1 VATKNK
7 RFFVFESI
15 SKSLDAALRKLRIR
29 GRLTEKNI
37 RDGMR
42 EVRTALL
49 QADVNFRVVRDFV
62 DRVTERA
69 VGEEVL
75 RSISPGQQV
84 VKIVQDELEA
94 LMGPAD
100 ASIPFA
106 DRGPTILVLAG
117 LQGSGKTT
125 TCAKVALYLSK
136 RGHRPML
143 VAADVRRPAAIDQ
156 LEVLGKE
163 INIPVYL
170 DRNAAPIQISLG
182 AIRAAGKEGSDVLIL
197 DTQGRLH
204 IDREMMDE
212 LKELARR
219 VSPHQI
225 YLVADAMTGQ
235 DAVNS
240 ADAFNK
246 ELELDGIILTK
257 LDGDARGGA
266 ALSIK
271 AVTGKPIKFV
281 GTGEKLDRLEEFHP
295 GRMASRILGM
305 GDVVTLVERAQEAF
319 DKEEAAKLEEKL
331 RKATLSLDDL
341 LGQMRQMR
349 KMGPLKE
356 LVSMLPG
363 AGRFLPADMEFDERQ
378 LGSIEA
384 MIQSMTPEERE
395 HPEIID
401 LSRRRRIALGSGT
414 QPQEVSG
421 LVKQFRQMRDMM
433 KLASQGEKVDIF
445 EAGMPGGM
453 LRRKTRSKRKR
464 KKDRKKKK
472 RR

>member
-1 VATKNK
+1 M
-7 RFFVFESI
+7 FEAI
-15 SKSLDAALRKLRIR
+15 SKSMDAALRKLRLR

-49 QADVNFRVVRDFV
+49 QADVNFQVVRDFI
-62 DRVTERA
+62 DKVTERA

-75 RSISPGQQV
+75 RSVSPGEQV

-106 DRGPTILVLAG
+106 ERGPTILMLAG

-125 TCAKVALYLSK
+125 TCAKMALYLSK
-136 RGHRPML
+136 QGKHPML

-156 LEVLGKE
+156 LEVLGGE
-163 INIPVYL
+163 IEIPVYL
-170 DRNAAPIQISLG
+170 DRNATPIDISSG
-182 AIRAAGKEGSDVLIL
+182 AIRTAQKEGADVLIL

-204 IDREMMDE
+204 IDMVMMNE

-219 VSPHQI
+219 IKPHQI

-240 ADAFNK
+240 ADAFNNQ
-246 ELELDGIILTK
+246 LELDGVILTK

-305 GDVVTLVERAQEAF
+305 GDVVTLVERAQAAF
-319 DKEEAAKLEEKL
+319 DQEQAAKLEEKV
-331 RKATLSLDDL
+331 RKATLTLDDL

-363 AGRFLPADMEFDERQ
+363 AGRFLPADMDFDETQ
-378 LGSIEA
+378 LTSIEA
-384 MIQSMTPEERE
+384 IIQSMTPQERA
-395 HPEIID
+395 HPEMID

-414 QPQEVSG
+414 QPQEISG

-433 KLASQGEKVDIF
+433 KLASQGEKVDLF
-445 EAGMPGGM
+445 EAGMPGRM
-453 LRRKTRSKRKR
+453 PRRKMRSKRKR

>member
-1 VATKNK
+1 M
-7 RFFVFESI
+7 FEAI
-15 SKSLDAALRKLRIR
+15 SKSMDAALRKLRLR

-49 QADVNFRVVRDFV
+49 QADVNFQVVRDFI
-62 DRVTERA
+62 DKVTERA

-75 RSISPGQQV
+75 RSVSPGEQV

-106 DRGPTILVLAG
+106 ERGPTILMLAG

-125 TCAKVALYLSK
+125 TCAKMALYLSK
-136 RGHRPML
+136 QGKHPML

-156 LEVLGKE
+156 LEVLGGE
-163 INIPVYL
+163 IEIPVYL
-170 DRNAAPIQISLG
+170 DRNATPIDISSG
-182 AIRAAGKEGSDVLIL
+182 AIRTAQKEGADVLIL

-204 IDREMMDE
+204 IDMEMMNE

-219 VSPHQI
+219 IKPHQI

-240 ADAFNK
+240 ADAFNNQ
-246 ELELDGIILTK
+246 LELDGVILTK

-305 GDVVTLVERAQEAF
+305 GDVVTLVERAQAAF
-319 DKEEAAKLEEKL
+319 DQEQAAKLEEKV
-331 RKATLSLDDL
+331 RKATLTLDDL

-363 AGRFLPADMEFDERQ
+363 AGRFLPADMDFDETQ
-378 LGSIEA
+378 LTSIEA
-384 MIQSMTPEERE
+384 IIQSMTPQERA
-395 HPEIID
+395 HPEMID

-414 QPQEVSG
+414 QPQEISG

-433 KLASQGEKVDIF
+433 KLASQGEKVDLF
-445 EAGMPGGM
+445 EAGMPGRM
-453 LRRKTRSKRKR
+453 PRRKMRSKRKR

>member
-1 VATKNK
+1 M
-7 RFFVFESI
+7 FEAI
-15 SKSLDAALRKLRIR
+15 SKSMDAALRKLRLR

-37 RDGMR
+37 SDAMR

-49 QADVNFRVVRDFV
+49 QADVNFRVVRDFINK
-62 DRVTERA
+62 VTERA

-75 RSISPGQQV
+75 RAVSPGQQV

-106 DRGPTILVLAG
+106 ESGPTILMLAG

-125 TCAKVALYLSK
+125 TCAKMALYLSK
-136 RGHRPML
+136 QGHRPLM

-156 LEVLGKE
+156 LEVLGQE
-163 INIPVYL
+163 IDIPVYL
-170 DRNAAPIQISLG
+170 DRNATPMEISSG
-182 AIRAAGKEGSDVLIL
+182 ALRFAEKEGRDILIL

-204 IDREMMDE
+204 IDMEMMSE
-212 LKELARR
+212 LKQLARR
-219 VSPHQI
+219 IKPHQI

-240 ADAFNK
+240 ADAFNS
-246 ELELDGIILTK
+246 ELELDGVILTK

-305 GDVVTLVERAQEAF
+305 GDVVTLVERAQAAF
-319 DKEEAAKLEEKL
+319 DKEETAKLEEKV
-331 RKATLSLDDL
+331 RKATLTLDDL

-349 KMGPLKE
+349 KMGPLRE
-356 LVSMLPG
+356 LVNMLPG
-363 AGRFLPADMEFDERQ
+363 AGRFLPADMDFDEGH
-378 LGSIEA
+378 LTSIEA
-384 MIQSMTPEERE
+384 IIQSMTPEERA

-414 QPQEVSG
+414 QPQEISQ

-433 KLASQGEKVDIF
+433 KLASQGEKVNIL
-445 EAGMPGGM
+445 EGGMPTQM
-453 LRRKTRSKRKR
+453 PRRKMRSKRKR

>member
-1 VATKNK
+1 
-7 RFFVFESI
+7 VFEAI
-15 SKSLDAALRKLRIR
+15 SKSLDTALRKLRIR

-49 QADVNFRVVRDFV
+49 QADVNFRVVRDFINK
-62 DRVTERA
+62 VTERA

-75 RSISPGQQV
+75 RSVSPGQQV

-100 ASIPFA
+100 ASISFA
-106 DRGPTILVLAG
+106 ERGPTILMLAG

-125 TCAKVALYLSK
+125 TCAKMALYLSK
-136 RGHRPML
+136 RGHHPLL

-156 LEVLGKE
+156 LEALGKE
-163 INIPVYL
+163 IDIPVYL
-170 DRNAAPIQISLG
+170 DRNATSTEISLG

-204 IDREMMDE
+204 IDMEMMAE
-212 LKELARR
+212 LKKLARR
-219 VSPHQI
+219 IKPHQI

-246 ELELDGIILTK
+246 ELELHGIILTK

-305 GDVVTLVERAQEAF
+305 GDVVTLVERAQATF
-319 DKEEAAKLEEKL
+319 DKEQAAKLEEKV
-331 RKATLSLDDL
+331 RKGTLTLDDL
-341 LGQMRQMR
+341 LSQMRQMR
-349 KMGPLKE
+349 KMGPLRE

-363 AGRFLPADMEFDERQ
+363 AGRFLPSDTEFDEKQ
-378 LGSIEA
+378 LTSIEA
-384 MIQSMTPEERE
+384 IIQSMTPEERA

-401 LSRRRRIALGSGT
+401 LSRRRRIALGGGT

-433 KLASQGEKVDIF
+433 KLASKGEKIDIL
-445 EAGMPGGM
+445 EGGMPGGM
-453 LRRKTRSKRKR
+453 LKRKTRSKRKK

>member
-1 VATKNK
+1 M
-7 RFFVFESI
+7 FEAI
-15 SKSLDAALRKLRIR
+15 SKSLDTALRKLRIR

-49 QADVNFRVVRDFV
+49 QADVNFRVVRDFINK
-62 DRVTERA
+62 VTERA

-75 RSISPGQQV
+75 QSVSPGQQV

-94 LMGPAD
+94 LMGPVD
-100 ASIPFA
+100 ASISFA
-106 DRGPTILVLAG
+106 KRGPTILMLAG

-125 TCAKVALYLSK
+125 TCAKMALYLSK
-136 RGHRPML
+136 RGHHPLL

-156 LEVLGKE
+156 LEALGKE
-163 INIPVYL
+163 IDIPVYL
-170 DRNAAPIQISLG
+170 DRNATSTEISLG

-204 IDREMMDE
+204 IDMEMMAE

-219 VSPHQI
+219 IAPHQI

-305 GDVVTLVERAQEAF
+305 GDVVTLVERAQATF
-319 DKEEAAKLEEKL
+319 DKDQAAKLEEKV
-331 RKATLSLDDL
+331 KKGTLTLDDL
-341 LGQMRQMR
+341 LSQMRQMR
-349 KMGPLKE
+349 KMGPLRE

-363 AGRFLPADMEFDERQ
+363 AGRFLPSDMEFDEKQ
-378 LGSIEA
+378 LTSVEA
-384 MIQSMTPEERE
+384 IIQSMTPEERA

-401 LSRRRRIALGSGT
+401 LSRRRRIALGGGT

-433 KLASQGEKVDIF
+433 KLASKGEKVDMF
-445 EAGMPGGM
+445 EGVMPGGM
-453 LRRKTRSKRKR
+453 LKRKTRSKRKR